1 MQIRRNYKFPFIFT
15 FLLLFLGLQASSRV
29 LALDIDYGGR
39 IPTPIRTRKPPPTP
53 TPTPTITPTPTPTQ
67 TIPVLQETTPAPPR
81 KPPGGRG
88 NAEIFG
94 FFAGIFGGLLLCI
107 PVIGFWYLKQRRMT

>member
-1 MQIRRNYKFPFIFT
+1 MHNRRNYKFPFVCL
-15 FLLLFLGLQASSRV
+15 FLLLLLGLQASSNV

-53 TPTPTITPTPTPTQ
+53 TSTPTITPTPTPTQ
-67 TIPVLQETTPAPPR
+67 TIPVLQETTPVPPR

-94 FFAGIFGGLLLCI
+94 FLAGIFGGLLLFI
-107 PVIGFWYLKQRRMT
+107 PVISIWYLRRRRMT